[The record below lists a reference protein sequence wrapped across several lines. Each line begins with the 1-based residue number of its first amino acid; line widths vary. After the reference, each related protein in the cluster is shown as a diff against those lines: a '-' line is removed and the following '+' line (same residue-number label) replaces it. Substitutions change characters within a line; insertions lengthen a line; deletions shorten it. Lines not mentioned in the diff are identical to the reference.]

1 LGCKENDN
9 LKPNYIGIVGGI
21 LAFISLV
28 LPWWT
33 MTMSSSLMGVAYS
46 IDVSMYPYQ
55 ARIGGMG
62 ISLPVTMDLWFG
74 WVALA
79 LVVLGG
85 LLGIVGSVKSDKAR
99 MMLVVGGVLALL
111 SIVVFALGLQIE
123 LSKAPPV
130 SGFPAVGL
138 FSSGSYSYEEIS
150 MNYSTYLSFGFWL
163 ALVAAVVMFV
173 ASRRKPVE
181 AVVPPP
187 PPPPLATQ

>member
-1 LGCKENDN
+1 M
-9 LKPNYIGIVGGI
+9 KPNYIGIVGGI

-55 ARIGGMG
+55 TRVGGMG

-123 LSKAPPV
+123 LSKVPPV

-138 FSSGSYSYEEIS
+138 FSSGSYSYEGTS
-150 MNYSTYLSFGFWL
+150 MDYSTYLSFGFWL

-181 AVVPPP
+181 AVVQPP

>member
-1 LGCKENDN
+1 
-9 LKPNYIGIVGGI
+9 
-21 LAFISLV
+21 
-28 LPWWT
+28 
-33 MTMSSSLMGVAYS
+33 
-46 IDVSMYPYQ
+46 MYPYQ
-55 ARIGGMG
+55 ARVGGMG

-130 SGFPAVGL
+130 L
-138 FSSGSYSYEEIS
+138 RFSRGR
-150 MNYSTYLSFGFWL
+150 
-163 ALVAAVVMFV
+163 LV
-173 ASRRKPVE
+173 
-181 AVVPPP
+181 
-187 PPPPLATQ
+187 L